1 MNYLEITGTLIGLL
15 YLWLEYK
22 ASIYLWAT
30 GVIMPAIYIFVY
42 YDAGLYAD
50 TGINIY
56 YLLAALYG
64 WVMWRRGN
72 GKAEE
77 LPVTQTPIRLLL
89 PLSLV
94 LIAAFFLIAWLLINY
109 TDSNVPWTDS
119 FITALSIVGMW
130 MLAKKYVEQWLV
142 WMVVDAVSYGLYVY
156 KDLYFTSGL
165 YGFYAVIAVFGY
177 FKWKRMMP
185 HTADSPPS
193 RKEGVGVIGINY
205 PLLPLDYRPEAV
217 ILANGE
223 YPVHE
228 LPLSLLRQAA
238 YIVCCDGAAN
248 EYVRRGFIPDA
259 IVGDGDSISEETK
272 IHFANILHKDA
283 DQETNDQTKAVEFC
297 IAQGK
302 KHILIVGATGKRED
316 HTLGNISLLMEY
328 AKKVRVQLVT
338 NYGMFTPACGDAM
351 FDSLP
356 GGQVSIFNFGST
368 QMRADSL
375 EYPLREFTNWW
386 QGTLNKALKDKF
398 AIYANGEYLVYRA
411 YR

>member
-22 ASIYLWAT
+22 ASIYLWAA
-30 GVIMPAIYIFVY
+30 GIIMPAIYIFVY
-42 YDAGLYAD
+42 YEAGLYAD

-64 WVMWRRGN
+64 WALWKRGS
-72 GKAEE
+72 GTAEE
-77 LPVTQTPIRLLL
+77 LPITHTPAHVLL
-89 PLSLV
+89 PVSLV
-94 LIAAFFLIAWLLINY
+94 LIAGFSLIAWLLINY

-142 WMVVDAVSYGLYVY
+142 WMVVDAVSCGLYVY
-156 KDLYFTSGL
+156 KDLYLTSGL

-177 FKWKRMMP
+177 LKWKRMMLP
-185 HTADSPPS
+185 PPS
-193 RKEGVGVIGINY
+193 HY
-205 PLLPLDYRPEAV
+205 PLLSLDYLPKAI

-223 YPVHE
+223 YPVHD
-228 LPLSLLRQAA
+228 LPLSLLRQAE
-238 YIVCCDGAAN
+238 YVVCCDGAAN
-248 EYVRRGFIPDA
+248 EYVRSGFIPDA

-272 IHFANILHKDA
+272 VHFADIIHKDA
-283 DQETNDQTKAVEFC
+283 DQETNDQTKAIEFC

-328 AKKVRVQLVT
+328 AKKVHVQSVT
-338 NYGMFTPACGDAM
+338 NYGVFTPACGNAT
-351 FDSLP
+351 FDCLP
-356 GGQVSIFNFGST
+356 GEQVSIFNFGST
-368 QMRADSL
+368 QMRGDGL
-375 EYPLREFTNWW
+375 EYPLRKFTNWW
-386 QGTLNKALKDKF
+386 QGTLNRSLKDKF
-398 AIYANGEYLVYRA
+398 SIYANGEYLVFRA
-411 YR
+411 YV